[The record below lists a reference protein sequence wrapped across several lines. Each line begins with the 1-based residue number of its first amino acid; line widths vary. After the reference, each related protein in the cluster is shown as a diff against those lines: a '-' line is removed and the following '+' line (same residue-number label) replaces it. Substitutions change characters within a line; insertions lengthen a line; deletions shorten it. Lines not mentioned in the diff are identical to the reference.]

1 MTCSCWVLTVLS
13 FPEQVLTQ
21 IVAAVKVK
29 QRCSISYVQLS
40 NSVWKGFVLTDI
52 A

>member
-21 IVAAVKVK
+21 IVAAVK

>member
-1 MTCSCWVLTVLS
+1 VLTVLS

-29 QRCSISYVQLS
+29 QRCSLC
-40 NSVWKGFVLTDI
+40 T